1 MANTFKNASGA
12 VGTSDTTIYTA
23 PGSTTSVIHAIYVSN
38 IHSSG
43 DGTVDIKVTDTST
56 SSTYHIAKNLDVPNG
71 STVVFEKPVNLETG
85 DILKLKAAGS
95 GTLEVFVSVLEMT

>member
-1 MANTFKNASGA
+1 M
-12 VGTSDTTIYTA
+12 
-23 PGSTTSVIHAIYVSN
+23 
-38 IHSSG
+38 
-43 DGTVDIKVTDTST
+43 DIKVTDTST